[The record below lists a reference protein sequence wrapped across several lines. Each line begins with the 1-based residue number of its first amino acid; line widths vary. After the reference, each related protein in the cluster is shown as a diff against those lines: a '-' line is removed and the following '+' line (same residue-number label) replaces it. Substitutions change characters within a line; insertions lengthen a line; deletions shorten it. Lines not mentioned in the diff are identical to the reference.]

1 MSGLCAYLLH
11 DGPAGLIRA
20 VDLELT
26 TFHHV
31 NDVVLGLADRCPRQV
46 VHIGVNCVKAHI
58 YRLVWSHHCNTEKR
72 SVVVAQDLITTV
84 NSVYQTAAYG

>member
-31 NDVVLGLADRCPRQV
+31 NDVVLRLADRCPRQV
-46 VHIGVNCVKAHI
+46 VHVGVNCVKAHV
-58 YRLVWSHHCNTEKR
+58 YRLVGSHHCSREKW
-72 SVVVAQDLITTV
+72 SVVVAQYLITTV
-84 NSVYQTAAYG
+84 NAVYQTADG